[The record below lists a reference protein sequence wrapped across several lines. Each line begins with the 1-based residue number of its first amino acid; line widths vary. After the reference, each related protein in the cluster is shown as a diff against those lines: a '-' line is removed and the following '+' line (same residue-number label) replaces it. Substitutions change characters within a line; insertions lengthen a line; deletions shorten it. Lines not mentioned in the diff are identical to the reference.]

1 MSDDDEDGGLTPRNN
16 PELIGHLEA
25 ETSLRTALEAQR
37 LAHAW
42 LVTGPKGIGKATLAH
57 RFARYVLAYGAAA
70 AKAEDAGPSLFGDAP
85 EPAAPQGGE
94 GPGLYVSP
102 EHPVFRRTVSGSHA
116 DLMVIERAV
125 DEKTGRLKGQ
135 IPVDAIRSVKSFLSL
150 TAGEGAWRVVIIDS
164 ADDMNR
170 NAANA
175 LLKVLEEPP
184 PQALVILVSHNP
196 GSLLPTI
203 RSRCRRLSLR
213 PPAVEDVA
221 RLLARR
227 DPGLAPAEATRLAE
241 VAEGSIGYALEL
253 GEQGGLAMLDEVS
266 SLLSRL
272 PDGLPVKELHDFA
285 GRMGGAGKEAEFEA
299 FAKTLRWWLERLII
313 AGGGGP
319 LPGIIDAQVAER
331 LNAMASLDRW
341 LEVWEKVSRLL
352 AATTAVN
359 LDRKQVVL
367 NAFITAEAA
376 VRR

>member
-1 MSDDDEDGGLTPRNN
+1 MPLAAQLVRLLTPLLSAHDDECLNFTAASPQIAGQGRGGGGFPV
-16 PELIGHLEA
+16 
-25 ETSLRTALEAQR
+25 S
-37 LAHAW
+37 W
-42 LVTGPKGIGKATLAH
+42 L
-57 RFARYVLAYGAAA
+57 
-70 AKAEDAGPSLFGDAP
+70 
-85 EPAAPQGGE
+85 
-94 GPGLYVSP
+94 
-102 EHPVFRRTVSGSHA
+102 
-116 DLMVIERAV
+116 DLMPAS
-125 DEKTGRLKGQ
+125 RLFKQ
-135 IPVDAIRSVKSFLSL
+135 AQLDDQLHIFDALFKADSFW
-150 TAGEGAWRVVIIDS
+150 WRPDS
-164 ADDMNR
+164 ACR
-170 NAANA
+170 PIAASASSLA
-175 LLKVLEEPP
+175 LLGR
-184 PQALVILVSHNP
+184 A
-196 GSLLPTI
+196 
-203 RSRCRRLSLR
+203 
-213 PPAVEDVA
+213 AVEDVA